1 MCSSGRLTCSCLRFE
16 EKKAGPAA
24 GVFPLGLDVIPAFSV
39 IEVVMSAGSLKSFED
54 GFGVNVSRVRPCP
67 FSLYSM
73 LGPLGLELLPASY
86 ALSVAAAEAGVELN
100 PGLAKVLETRNTGFF
115 GRIAKGSY
123 VTKYNDDNYR
133 LVGPKE
139 DPGDPMSRHLNVLD
153 NDQGG
158 GVFAITVSKRD
169 LLHFTNAVE
178 PDDEENALACAQF
191 LVDLAASAGALSCYV
206 IHNEFLMRKVRPFFS
221 CYTPASLTLAAGS
234 QRHRVRRRPARR
246 HPSAAGGGHALGA
259 DRAAAPGPLPA
270 PLPDGEHGPPVR
282 DHRLRVRRQ
291 QQRRGGRLA
300 PAVPGPRPRVG
311 ERARPLRLPPVLWRC
326 DR

>member
-1 MCSSGRLTCSCLRFE
+1 
-16 EKKAGPAA
+16 
-24 GVFPLGLDVIPAFSV
+24 VFPLGLDVIPAFSV

-234 QRHRVRRRPARR
+234 QRHRVRRRPTRR

-300 PAVPGPRPRVG
+300 PAVPGPRPGVG
-311 ERARPLRLPPVLWRC
+311 ERARPLRLPLVLWRC